1 MKAAIVKAYG
11 NKVEVTDIALP
22 AMLDDSL
29 MIEVHATSV
38 NPVDNLIRAG
48 YLKGMLPLSLP
59 YTVGNDVSG
68 VVTAVGKDVTSFK
81 VGDAVFARPQSMQ
94 SGTFAEFVVVKAVD
108 AAHKPANLSHEQ
120 AASLP
125 LVALTAWQALI
136 TRGNLQSGQK
146 VLIHAGSGGVGSIAI
161 QLAKNVGAFVATTT
175 SADNVEMVR
184 ALGADVV
191 IDYKSQKFEDI
202 VHDYDLVF
210 DTLGGATRE
219 RSYAVLKKGGL
230 LVSIIAPADTSGI
243 AEKLGVK
250 SEVFFMSPSGEQ
262 LAQIGALAEQG
273 IIKPLIDK
281 TFSLDNAQAAFDYSQ
296 SGRAKGKIVVTVK

>member
-11 NKVEVTDIALP
+11 SKVEVTDIAQP
-22 AMLDDSL
+22 ALLADSV

-48 YLKGMLPLSLP
+48 YLKGMLPLPMP

-68 VVTAVGKDVTSFK
+68 VITAVGQDVSGFK

-94 SGTFAEFVVVKAVD
+94 SGTFAEFVVVKAAD
-108 AAHKPANLSHEQ
+108 IAHKPAKLSHEE

-125 LVALTAWQALI
+125 LVALTAWQALV
-136 TRGNLQSGQK
+136 TKGNLQAGQK

-161 QLAKNVGAFVATTT
+161 QLAKHLGATVATTT
-175 SADNVEMVR
+175 SSDNVAMVR
-184 ALGADVV
+184 ALGADLV

-210 DTLGGATRE
+210 DTMGGATRE
-219 RSYAVLKKGGL
+219 KSFGVLKKGGL
-230 LVSIIAPADTSGI
+230 LVSIIAPADTSGA
-243 AEKLGVK
+243 AEKLGVR
-250 SEVFFMSPSGEQ
+250 SELFFMWASGAQ
-262 LAQIGALAEQG
+262 LAHIGQLAEKG
-273 IIKPLIDK
+273 VIKPLVDR
-281 TFSLDNAQAAFDYSQ
+281 TYALEQSQEAFDYSQ
-296 SGRAKGKIVVTVK
+296 SGRAKGKIVVTLK

>member
-11 NKVEVTDIALP
+11 NHVEVTDIAGA

-48 YLKGMLPLSLP
+48 YLKDMLPLPLP

-68 VVTAVGKDVTSFK
+68 VVTAVGKDVSGFE
-81 VGDAVFARPQSMQ
+81 VGDAVFARPQGMQ

-125 LVALTAWQALI
+125 LVALTAWQALV
-136 TRGNLQSGQK
+136 TKGHLQSGQK

-161 QLAKNVGAFVATTT
+161 QMAKHLGAFVATTT
-175 SADNVEMVR
+175 SANNVEMVR
-184 ALGADVV
+184 ALGADMV
-191 IDYKSQKFEDI
+191 IDYQSQKFEDI
-202 VHDYDLVF
+202 VHEYDLVF
-210 DTLGGATRE
+210 DTLGGATRD
-219 RSYAVLKKGGL
+219 RSYAVLKKGGR
-230 LVSIIAPADTSGI
+230 LVSIILPADTSGK
-243 AEKLGVK
+243 AEKLGVT
-250 SEVFFMSPSGEQ
+250 SEAFFMSPSGEQ
-262 LAQIGALAEQG
+262 LAQIGKLAEQG
-273 IIKPLIDK
+273 EIKPVIDK
-281 TFSLDNAQAAFDYSQ
+281 TFTLDDAQAAFDYSQ

>member
-11 NKVEVTDIALP
+11 NKVEVTDIAPP

-29 MIEVHATSV
+29 MIEVRSTSV

-48 YLKGMLPLSLP
+48 YLKGMLPLPLP
-59 YTVGNDVSG
+59 YTVGNDVSS
-68 VVTAVGKDVTSFK
+68 VVTVVGKDVSGYK

-136 TRGNLQSGQK
+136 TKGHLQSGQK

-161 QLAKNVGAFVATTT
+161 QLAKNLGAFVATTT

-184 ALGADVV
+184 ALGADMV
-191 IDYKSQKFEDI
+191 IDYQSQKFEDI

-250 SEVFFMSPSGEQ
+250 SEVFFMWPSGEQ

-273 IIKPLIDK
+273 IVKPLIDR

-296 SGRAKGKIVVTVK
+296 SGRAKGKIVVSVK

>member
-11 NKVEVTDIALP
+11 NKVEVTDIAP
-22 AMLDDSL
+22 PVMLDDSL

-48 YLKGMLPLSLP
+48 YLKGMLPLPLP

-68 VVTAVGKDVTSFK
+68 VVTTVGKDVSGFK

-125 LVALTAWQALI
+125 LVALTAWQALVAK
-136 TRGNLQSGQK
+136 GHLQSGQK

-161 QLAKNVGAFVATTT
+161 QLAKNLGAFVATTT

-184 ALGADVV
+184 ALGADIV
-191 IDYKSQKFEDI
+191 IDYQSQKFEDI
-202 VHDYDLVF
+202 VNDYDLVF
-210 DTLGGATRE
+210 DTIGGATRE

-250 SEVFFMSPSGEQ
+250 SEVFFMWPSGEQ
-262 LAQIGALAEQG
+262 LAQIGKLAEQG
-273 IIKPLIDK
+273 VIKPIIDK
-281 TFSLDNAQAAFDYSQ
+281 IFSLDDAQAAFDYSQ

>member
-1 MKAAIVKAYG
+1 MKAVIVKAYG

-94 SGTFAEFVVVKAVD
+94 SGTFAEFALVKAVD

-136 TRGNLQSGQK
+136 TKGNLQSGQK

-281 TFSLDNAQAAFDYSQ
+281 TFSLHNAQAAFDYSQ

>member
-11 NKVEVTDIALP
+11 SKIEVTDIAQPVLL
-22 AMLDDSL
+22 ADSL
-29 MIEVHATSV
+29 MIEVYATSV

-48 YLKGMLPLSLP
+48 YMKAMLPLPLP

-68 VVTAVGKDVTSFK
+68 VVTAVGNDVIGFK

-94 SGTFAEFVVVKAVD
+94 SGTFAEFVVVKATD
-108 AAHKPANLSHEQ
+108 AAHKPANLSHGQ

-125 LVALTAWQALI
+125 LVALTAWQALVNK
-136 TRGNLQSGQK
+136 GNLQRGQK

-161 QLAKNVGAFVATTT
+161 QLAKHLGATVATTT
-175 SADNVEMVR
+175 SSDNVAMVR
-184 ALGADVV
+184 TLGADTV
-191 IDYKSQKFEDI
+191 IDYQSQKFEDI

-219 RSYAVLKKGGL
+219 KSYSVLKKGGL
-230 LVSIIAPADTSGI
+230 LVSIIAPPDTSGT

-250 SEVFFMSPSGEQ
+250 SEVFFMWPSGTQ
-262 LAQIGALAEQG
+262 LAQIGKLAEQG

-281 TFSLDNAQAAFDYSQ
+281 TFSLDQAQEAFDYSQ
-296 SGRAKGKIVVTVK
+296 SGRAKGKIVVAIR

>member
-68 VVTAVGKDVTSFK
+68 VVTAVGKDVSGYK

-136 TRGNLQSGQK
+136 TKGHLQSGQK

>member
-11 NKVEVTDIALP
+11 SKVEVTDIAQP
-22 AMLDDSL
+22 ALLADSV

-48 YLKGMLPLSLP
+48 YLKGMLPLPLP

-68 VVTAVGKDVTSFK
+68 VITAVGKDVSGFK

-94 SGTFAEFVVVKAVD
+94 SGTFAEFVMVKAAD
-108 AAHKPANLSHEQ
+108 IAHKPANLSHEQ

-125 LVALTAWQALI
+125 LVALTAWQALV
-136 TRGNLQSGQK
+136 TKGNLQRGQK

-161 QLAKNVGAFVATTT
+161 QLAKHLGATVAATT
-175 SADNVEMVR
+175 SADNVDMVR
-184 ALGADVV
+184 ALGADTV
-191 IDYKSQKFEDI
+191 IDYKNQKFEDI

-210 DTLGGATRE
+210 DTLGGTTRE
-219 RSYAVLKKGGL
+219 KSYGVLKKGGL
-230 LVSIIAPADTSGI
+230 LVSIIAPADTSGA

-250 SEVFFMSPSGEQ
+250 SDLFFMWASGEQ
-262 LAQIGALAEQG
+262 LAQIGKLAEQG
-273 IIKPLIDK
+273 VIKPLVDK
-281 TFSLDNAQAAFDYSQ
+281 TYSLDQAQDAFDYSQ
-296 SGRAKGKIVVTVK
+296 SGRAKGKIVVTLK